1 MRPTKRDQA
10 KHAYARDPDSL
21 PAEVRSDCEQ
31 LWKDMAAHDMGGM
44 GHVPWNYVDEFDER
58 DDVTLIELPSSSLMN
73 WRFGDVYSLVIT
85 MTKADLA
92 AGAFDRVKMQV
103 SN

>member
-1 MRPTKRDQA
+1 
-10 KHAYARDPDSL
+10 
-21 PAEVRSDCEQ
+21 
-31 LWKDMAAHDMGGM
+31 MGGM